1 MSALYALLRALHHE
15 TTIDSIGCDMIS
27 LAGVSREVNVAL
39 SKAFVLP
46 TRKSIPAEVTDI
58 ENESP
63 IEPDEFSYYSDDADS
78 EREESDEGG
87 APSFGLEFQARTW
100 ANLIARSSKNSRLH
114 EISLFRLKPI
124 DPNDL
129 AFNLPFENT
138 LVWLAS
144 EMTVATLR
152 NNFMMFLAGVV
163 IAWFSVGTKICE
175 IQMAD
180 EDVSEPCFQR
190 GSPIYCQTCGECR
203 NAVLCKLRCA
213 RLLQSVGQ
221 VIMERFQR
229 QISLSTMLALFQAW

>member
-87 APSFGLEFQARTW
+87 APSTDQACRRPW
-100 ANLIARSSKNSRLH
+100 IA
-114 EISLFRLKPI
+114 
-124 DPNDL
+124 
-129 AFNLPFENT
+129 
-138 LVWLAS
+138 
-144 EMTVATLR
+144 
-152 NNFMMFLAGVV
+152 
-163 IAWFSVGTKICE
+163 
-175 IQMAD
+175 
-180 EDVSEPCFQR
+180 
-190 GSPIYCQTCGECR
+190 
-203 NAVLCKLRCA
+203 
-213 RLLQSVGQ
+213 
-221 VIMERFQR
+221 
-229 QISLSTMLALFQAW
+229 